1 MKKVFTVQELINEL
15 EKVEDKS
22 LPVACWINSQD
33 PEVTYP
39 GGSRIPI
46 IHVDTTVQGVVD
58 MCCELM
64 VLNNK

>member
-1 MKKVFTVQELINEL
+1 MKKILTVQDLINEL

-22 LPVACWINSQD
+22 LPVACWINSKY
-33 PEVTYP
+33 PEVTYH

-58 MCCELM
+58 MCCEVM
-64 VLNNK
+64 FLNK